1 MQEDKICPKCG
12 QMIPSDTSECP
23 ICANWLG
30 FNLRRETLLLLC
42 FILLGVL
49 FVITGFVVKFYH
61 AHEKALAEEWYQRG
75 EARLAENKP
84 QDAILDFRTALFHE
98 GGNAHY
104 QLRLAQALVASGHL
118 EEARTYLMRLW
129 QSDPASGPVNLEL
142 ARLAMRRGDIP
153 QVINYYHNAIDG
165 VWQGVSEQQ
174 RRNLRES
181 LCEYLI
187 EHGRRAEAVAELM
200 ALSAETPD
208 NPQLRTQVGDL
219 YLKAQD
225 YDSALKEFRRSLRLD
240 RKQGAAWAG
249 AGRAEF
255 GMGNYRAARGY
266 LTHALELDPKDADS
280 ARMLE
285 MANRVLA
292 IDPFERFVSTRVRR
306 QRVIFAFQHALA
318 RMESCAQSRGENLNA
333 STPQT
338 DLQKLYASALKVK
351 PKMREQILRRNPDL
365 IDSAMALVFQ
375 TEQVI
380 ARQCGPPHG
389 IDRALLLIAQ
399 KNGVAD

>member
-1 MQEDKICPKCG
+1 
-12 QMIPSDTSECP
+12 
-23 ICANWLG
+23 
-30 FNLRRETLLLLC
+30 
-42 FILLGVL
+42 
-49 FVITGFVVKFYH
+49 
-61 AHEKALAEEWYQRG
+61 
-75 EARLAENKP
+75 
-84 QDAILDFRTALFHE
+84 TALFHE
-98 GGNAHY
+98 GGNEHY

-118 EEARTYLMRLW
+118 DEARTYLTRLW
-129 QSDPASGPVNLEL
+129 QADPASGPVNLEL
-142 ARLAMRRGDIP
+142 ARLAIRRGDVA

-165 VWQGVSEQQ
+165 VWQGDSEQL
-174 RRNLRES
+174 RRNLRQA

-240 RKQGAAWAG
+240 RKQEAAWAG
-249 AGRAEF
+249 AGKAAFE
-255 GMGNYRAARGY
+255 MADYRAARGY

-285 MANRVLA
+285 MANRILA
-292 IDPFERFVSTRVRR
+292 IDPFDRFVSTRVRR

-351 PKMREQILRRNPDL
+351 PEMREQILRRSPDL

-375 TEQVI
+375 AEQVI

-389 IDRALLLIAQ
+389 IDQALLLIAQ
-399 KNGVAD
+399 KNGVAE